1 MIIRQGLEKLA
12 ELRGQKANITA
23 MLKKQSKKV
32 QELTEL
38 VTKPE
43 GKAVKEKIIDKIK
56 GLEEYIRTN
65 PQDLNARRQLSN
77 LKMIVNK

>member
-12 ELRGQKANITA
+12 ELRGKKANITA
-23 MLKKQSKKV
+23 MLKQQTTKV
-32 QELTEL
+32 QKLTEL

-43 GKAVKEKIIDKIK
+43 GKAVKEKIINEIK
-56 GLEEYIRTN
+56 GLEEYIKTN

>member
-1 MIIRQGLEKLA
+1 MTIRQGLEKLA

-23 MLKKQSKKV
+23 RLKQQTTKV
-32 QELTEL
+32 QKLTEL

-43 GKAVKEKIIDKIK
+43 GKAVKEKIINEIK
-56 GLEEYIRTN
+56 GLEEYIKTN

-77 LKMIVNK
+77 LQMIVNK